1 MTDVISDCHPT
12 KSCDVKERVVPREEA
27 EAWARSKGML
37 FLEASAKTQV
47 AIKQVFT
54 EVVRKVGTG

>member
-1 MTDVISDCHPT
+1 M
-12 KSCDVKERVVPREEA
+12 PREEA

-54 EVVRKVGTG
+54 EVVRKVSAFHLRAEDDGCAC